1 MVQNKALRYFKC
13 MSPRT
18 NRKQKELTSLGVLN
32 VEKRV
37 KQLRLNHAHNIFKN
51 VCPSCLKIKG
61 IESETFY
68 YHVNQ
73 DVILLPD
80 AILGWLLLTFN

>member
-18 NRKQKELTSLGVLN
+18 NRKQKELTSLGFLN

-37 KQLRLNHAHNIFKN
+37 KQLRLNHPHNIVKN

-73 DVILLPD
+73 DGYFTTRCYPWLVI
-80 AILGWLLLTFN
+80 INI

>member
-1 MVQNKALRYFKC
+1 

-18 NRKQKELTSLGVLN
+18 NRKQKELTSLGFLN

-73 DVILLPD
+73 DGYFTNRCDPWLVI
-80 AILGWLLLTFN
+80 INI

>member
-1 MVQNKALRYFKC
+1 MLK
-13 MSPRT
+13 
-18 NRKQKELTSLGVLN
+18 
-32 VEKRV
+32 KRV

-73 DVILLPD
+73 DGYFTTRCDPWLVI
-80 AILGWLLLTFN
+80 INI